1 MKTKTLLTLST
12 FTMLL
17 IFALPLLIGKI
28 QFNNTIVVAQNL
40 TERTDGDIEN
50 VLSTFNFSFDWR
62 HEPTYIELWENGV
75 TTLSQI
81 F

>member
-1 MKTKTLLTLST
+1 MKESTLFTLST
-12 FTMLL
+12 FTFLL

-28 QFNNTIVVAQNL
+28 QFNNTIVVCQNL

-50 VLSTFNFSFDWR
+50 VLSTFNFSFDAM
-62 HEPTYIELWENGV
+62 HEPTCVELWENGV